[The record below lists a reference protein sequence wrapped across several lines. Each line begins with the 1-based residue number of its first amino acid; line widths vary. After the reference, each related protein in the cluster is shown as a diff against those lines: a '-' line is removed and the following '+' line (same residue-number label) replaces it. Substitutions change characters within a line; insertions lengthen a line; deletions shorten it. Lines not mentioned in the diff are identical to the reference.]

1 MADMSDYFDPDDEDV
16 QKIVEDVYTSLLK
29 IEKEINKTDFFF
41 EREKFLRE
49 IKSLK
54 EKLLKIDFN
63 GGIYGF

>member
-1 MADMSDYFDPDDEDV
+1 MSDYFDPDDEDV
-16 QKIVEDVYTSLLK
+16 QKIVEDVYTLLLK
-29 IEKEINKTDFFF
+29 IEKEINKPDFFF

-63 GGIYGF
+63 GGTYGCW

>member
-1 MADMSDYFDPDDEDV
+1 MSDYFDPDDEDV

-29 IEKEINKTDFFF
+29 IEKEINKPDFFF

>member
-1 MADMSDYFDPDDEDV
+1 MSDYFDPDDEDV